1 MSNKKNILLCDF
13 DDIFWVDIFEEIE
26 KKLNLNIHTIIDD
39 KKKMYKELRQK
50 KINCNFFDIRDA
62 IKGIGFKKY
71 EKNINEKFIE
81 NKLKKYKPFLI
92 DMMSRFDPDG
102 SSFNDIDR
110 SKHIKNF
117 SKFGIII

>member
-50 KINCNFFDIRDA
+50 K
-62 IKGIGFKKY
+62 
-71 EKNINEKFIE
+71 
-81 NKLKKYKPFLI
+81 LI
-92 DMMSRFDPDG
+92 VISLT
-102 SSFNDIDR
+102 
-110 SKHIKNF
+110 
-117 SKFGIII
+117 